1 MIAQK
6 KSLQGVDNL
15 EIYLDNSA
23 TTKVCR
29 EAADAMMKML
39 TENYGNPSSLHR
51 KGVEASKALENARQN
66 IADALSC
73 GKDEIYFTPSG
84 TVANNTAIFGAVN
97 ANKRKGNRI
106 ITTAIEHPS
115 VNECM
120 KKLEEQGFEI
130 IRLRPD
136 INGAFSPAELM
147 NAINS
152 KTILIS
158 IMAVN
163 NEIGTVNPINQI
175 KTAVRRANSQALI
188 HVDAVQ
194 GFGKI
199 PLNPG
204 KAGID
209 LMSVSSH
216 KIHGPKGAG
225 ALYIRK
231 GLKIHPYIV
240 GGGQEKGIISG
251 TEPIPAIIGFGE
263 AVKALPNLTA
273 ELSDIK
279 EIRDYF
285 VHEVTKIGGIH
296 INSPADALPYIINLS
311 VLGVPSQTIVNSLS
325 EYGIYVSAGSAC
337 KKGHRSEVLTAIGL
351 DGKRI
356 DSAIRISLSRFNTK
370 HDMDE
375 VTEALN
381 KIVMRIRR

>member
-39 TENYGNPSSLHR
+39 TENYGNPSSLHS

-73 GKDEIYFTPSG
+73 SKDEIFFTTSG
-84 TVANNTAIFGAVN
+84 TTANNTAIFGAVN
-97 ANKRKGNRI
+97 ANRRKGNRI
-106 ITTAIEHPS
+106 ITTSLEHPS

-120 KKLEEQGFEI
+120 KRLEEQGYEV
-130 IRLRPD
+130 IRLKPD
-136 INGAFSPAELM
+136 MHGAFSPMELM
-147 NAINS
+147 NAINN
-152 KTILIS
+152 KTILVS

-163 NEIGTVNPINQI
+163 NEIGTINPINQI
-175 KTAVRRANSQALI
+175 KTALKRASSDALI

-194 GFGKI
+194 AFGKT
-199 PLNPG
+199 PLNPS

-209 LMSVSSH
+209 LLTVSSH

-231 GLKIHPYIV
+231 GLKIQPHV
-240 GGGQEKGIISG
+240 LGGGQEKGIFSG
-251 TEPIPAIIGFGE
+251 TEAIPAIVGFGA
-263 AVKALPNLTA
+263 AVKALPNITQ
-273 ELSDIK
+273 ELADIK
-279 EIRDYF
+279 SVRDHF
-285 VHEVTKIGGIH
+285 VREVTKIGGVH
-296 INSPADALPYIINLS
+296 INSPENALPYIINLS

-325 EYGIYVSAGSAC
+325 EQGIYVSAGSAC

-351 DGKRI
+351 DPKRI
-356 DSAIRISLSRFNTK
+356 DSAIRISLSRYTTK

-375 VTEALN
+375 VVKALD
-381 KIVMRIRR
+381 KIVLRIRR

>member
-1 MIAQK
+1 M
-6 KSLQGVDNL
+6 

-39 TENYGNPSSLHR
+39 TENYGNPSSLHS
-51 KGVEASKALENARQN
+51 KGVEASKALESARET
-66 IADALSC
+66 IANALSC
-73 GKDEIYFTPSG
+73 SKDEIFFTTSG
-84 TVANNTAIFGAVN
+84 TTANNTAIFGAVN

-106 ITTAIEHPS
+106 ITTSLEHPS
-115 VNECM
+115 VSECM
-120 KKLEEQGFEI
+120 KRLEEQGFEVV
-130 IRLRPD
+130 RLKPD
-136 INGAFSPAELM
+136 MNGAFSPMELM

-175 KTAVRRANSQALI
+175 KTAVKRANSGALI

-204 KAGID
+204 KSGID
-209 LMSVSSH
+209 LMTVSSH

-231 GLKIHPYIV
+231 GVKIQPHVV
-240 GGGQEKGIISG
+240 GGGQEKGIYSG
-251 TEPIPAIIGFGE
+251 TEAMPAIIGFGA
-263 AVKALPNLTA
+263 AVKSLPNLTT
-273 ELSDIK
+273 ELADVK
-279 EIRDYF
+279 AVRDHF
-285 VHEVTKIGGIH
+285 VREVTKIGGVH

-356 DSAIRISLSRFNTK
+356 DSAIRISLSRFTTM

-375 VTEALN
+375 VVKALD

>member
-1 MIAQK
+1 M
-6 KSLQGVDNL
+6 

-39 TENYGNPSSLHR
+39 TENYGNPSSLHS
-51 KGVEASKALENARQN
+51 KGVEASKAIENARQN
-66 IADALSC
+66 LADALSC
-73 GKDEIYFTPSG
+73 SKDEIFFTTSG
-84 TVANNTAIFGAVN
+84 TTANNTAIFGAVN

-106 ITTAIEHPS
+106 ITTSLEHPS
-115 VNECM
+115 VSECM

-130 IRLRPD
+130 IRLKPD
-136 INGAFSPAELM
+136 MNGAFSPMELM

-163 NEIGTVNPINQI
+163 NEIGTINPINQI
-175 KTAVRRANSQALI
+175 KTAVKRASSDALI

-199 PLNPG
+199 PLNPS

-209 LMSVSSH
+209 LMTVSSH

-231 GLKIHPYIV
+231 GVKIQPHVV
-240 GGGQEKGIISG
+240 GGGQEKGIFSG
-251 TEPIPAIIGFGE
+251 TEAMPAIVGFGT
-263 AVKALPNLTA
+263 AVKSLPNITQ
-273 ELSDIK
+273 ELADTK
-279 EIRDYF
+279 TIRDYF
-285 VHEVTKIGGIH
+285 VREVTKIGGVH
-296 INSPADALPYIINLS
+296 INSPDDALPYIINLS

-325 EYGIYVSAGSAC
+325 EQGIYVSAGSAC

-356 DSAIRISLSRFNTK
+356 DSAIRISLSRYTTK
-370 HDMDE
+370 RDMDE
-375 VTEALN
+375 VVKALD

>member
-1 MIAQK
+1 
-6 KSLQGVDNL
+6 L

-29 EAADAMMKML
+29 EAADSMMKML
-39 TENYGNPSSLHR
+39 TENYGNPSSLHK
-51 KGVEASKALENARQN
+51 KGIEASVALEKARETVAN
-66 IADALSC
+66 ALSC
-73 GKDEIYFTPSG
+73 SKEEIFFTTSG
-84 TVANNTAIFGAVN
+84 TTANNTAIFGAVN

-106 ITTAIEHPS
+106 ITTSLEHPS

-120 KKLEEQGFEI
+120 KRLEEQGFEI
-130 IRLRPD
+130 IRLKPD
-136 INGAFSPAELM
+136 INGAFSPMELM
-147 NAINS
+147 NAINQ

-163 NEIGTVNPINQI
+163 NEIGTINPINQI
-175 KTAVRRANSQALI
+175 KTAVKRANSQALI

-199 PLNPG
+199 PLNPN

-209 LMSVSSH
+209 LLTVSSH

-231 GLKIHPYIV
+231 GVKIQPHVI
-240 GGGQEKGIISG
+240 GGGQEKNIFSG
-251 TEPIPAIIGFGE
+251 TEALPAIVGFAS
-263 AVKALPNLTA
+263 AVKALPNINA
-273 ELSDIK
+273 ELSDKK
-279 EIRDYF
+279 ELRDYF
-285 VHEVTKIGGIH
+285 VKEVTKIGGVH

-325 EYGIYVSAGSAC
+325 EKEIYVSAGSAC

-356 DSAIRISLSRFNTK
+356 DSAIRISLSRYTTK
-370 HDMDE
+370 HD
-375 VTEALN
+375 LN
-381 KIVMRIRR
+381 NVVKAIDDIVKRIRR

>member
-1 MIAQK
+1 MIAQ

-29 EAADAMMKML
+29 EAADVMMKML
-39 TENYGNPSSLHR
+39 TENYGNPSSLHK
-51 KGVEASKALENARQN
+51 KGIEASKALENAREH

-73 GKDEIYFTPSG
+73 SKDEIYFTPSG
-84 TVANNTAIFGAVN
+84 TAANNTAIFGAVN
-97 ANKRKGNRI
+97 ANKRRGNRI
-106 ITTAIEHPS
+106 ITTSLEHPS

-130 IRLRPD
+130 IRLKPD

-163 NEIGTVNPINQI
+163 NEIGTINPINQI
-175 KTAVRRANSQALI
+175 KSALRRVNSQALI

-199 PLNPG
+199 PLNPA
-204 KAGID
+204 KTGID

-231 GLKIHPYIV
+231 GLKIHPYLV
-240 GGGQEKGIISG
+240 GGGQEKGMVSG

-263 AVKALPNLTA
+263 AVKALPNVTA
-273 ELSDIK
+273 ELAHIK
-279 EIRDYF
+279 ELRDYF
-285 VHEVTKIGGIH
+285 VREVVKIGGVH

-311 VLGVPSQTIVNSLS
+311 VPGVPSQTIVNSLS
-325 EYGIYVSAGSAC
+325 EKGIYVSAGSAC

-351 DGKRI
+351 DGRLI
-356 DSAIRISLSRFNTK
+356 DSAIRISLSRYTTK
-370 HDMDE
+370 SDMDE
-375 VTEALN
+375 LVSAIDSIA
-381 KIVMRIRR
+381 KRIRR

>member
-1 MIAQK
+1 M
-6 KSLQGVDNL
+6 

-39 TENYGNPSSLHR
+39 TENYGNPSSLHK
-51 KGVEASKALENARQN
+51 KGVEASVSLEKARETVAN
-66 IADALSC
+66 ALSC
-73 GKDEIYFTPSG
+73 SKEEIFFTTSG
-84 TVANNTAIFGAVN
+84 TTANNTAIFGTVN
-97 ANKRKGNRI
+97 ANRRKGNRI
-106 ITTAIEHPS
+106 ITTSLEHPS

-120 KKLEEQGFEI
+120 KRLEEQGFEI
-130 IRLRPD
+130 IRLKPD
-136 INGAFSPAELM
+136 MNGAFSPMELM
-147 NAINS
+147 NAINQ

-163 NEIGTVNPINQI
+163 NEIGTINPINQI
-175 KTAVRRANSQALI
+175 KTAVKRASSQALI

-199 PLNPG
+199 PLNPA

-209 LMSVSSH
+209 LLTVSSH

-231 GLKIHPYIV
+231 GVKIQPHVV
-240 GGGQEKGIISG
+240 GGGQEKGIFSG
-251 TEPIPAIIGFGE
+251 TEALPAIVGFAS
-263 AVKALPNLTA
+263 AVKALPNLNA
-273 ELSDIK
+273 ELSDKK
-279 EIRDYF
+279 ELRDYF
-285 VHEVTKIGGIH
+285 VKEVTKIGGVH

-311 VLGVPSQTIVNSLS
+311 VLGIPSQTIVNSLS
-325 EYGIYVSAGSAC
+325 EKEIYVSAGSAC

-356 DSAIRISLSRFNTK
+356 DSAIRISLSRYTTK
-370 HDMDE
+370 HDMDD
-375 VTEALN
+375 VVKAIDD
-381 KIVMRIRR
+381 IVKRIRR